1 MTSGKGVDGLLNFD
15 LKKVKKGLFNY
26 GQNIVMAFSPP
37 VVSCLV
43 KKGLQE
49 EGGSRAPRNPPGYAY
64 VTEQKKC
71 QSMYNTL
78 CILLRMMPRN

>member
-15 LKKVKKGLFNY
+15 FKKSLKKGLFNY

-37 VVSCLV
+37 LVGCLV
-43 KKGLQE
+43 KKGLQK
-49 EGGSRAPRNPPGYAY
+49 EGGHGHPGPPPGYAY

-71 QSMYNTL
+71 QSM
-78 CILLRMMPRN
+78 